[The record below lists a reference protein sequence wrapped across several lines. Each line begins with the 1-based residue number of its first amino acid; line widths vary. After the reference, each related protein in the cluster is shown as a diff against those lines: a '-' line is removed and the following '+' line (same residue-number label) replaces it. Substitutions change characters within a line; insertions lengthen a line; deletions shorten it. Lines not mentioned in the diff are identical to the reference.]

1 MQVIEKKVIGCFYQN
16 ISTCVAELREGGK
29 AREGY
34 REIRGING
42 KVGASPD
49 I

>member
-1 MQVIEKKVIGCFYQN
+1 MKD
-16 ISTCVAELREGGK
+16 SELKEGGK
-29 AREGY
+29 AREGS
-34 REIRGING
+34 REIGGING